1 MYKDWWSNTKN
12 CLGKNWFS
20 IFVFIYLIIAS
31 VFVYCKGV
39 ESFSSETLIVSFVG
53 ILATFIVVSNYSQV
67 RDIADKVKELDNNN
81 EKIKQAIFLVLKENA
96 LYEIAQNIKNGNFK
110 SLKWLNENGELV
122 DIVDKDNYNS
132 LPPGTIIFF
141 QNNSKSAFFLKKE
154 IDNCIKIIDSLKKN
168 KEN

>member
-20 IFVFIYLIIAS
+20 IFVFVYLIIAS

-53 ILATFIVVSNYSQV
+53 ILATFIVVNNYSQV
-67 RDIADKVKELDNNN
+67 REIADKVKELDNNN

-122 DIVDKDNYNS
+122 DIVGKDNYNS
-132 LPPGTIIFF
+132 LPPDTIIFF
-141 QNNSKSAFFLKKE
+141 QNNSKSAIFLKKE
-154 IDNCIKIIDSLKKN
+154 MDNYIKIIDSFEEKN
-168 KEN
+168 

>member
-1 MYKDWWSNTKN
+1 MRKDLRRKIKN

-53 ILATFIVVSNYSQV
+53 ILATFIVVNNYSQV
-67 RDIADKVKELDNNN
+67 REIADKVKELDNNN
-81 EKIKQAIFLVLKENA
+81 KNIKQTIFLLLKENA
-96 LYEIAQNIKNGNFK
+96 FYEIAQNIKNENFK
-110 SLKWLNENGELV
+110 SLKCLNENSALV
-122 DIVDKDNYNS
+122 DIIDKNKYNS
-132 LPPGTIIFF
+132 LPPDSFILF
-141 QNNSKSAFFLKKE
+141 QNNGKSKIFSKNE
-154 IDNCIKIIDSLKKN
+154 MNNYMKIFDSLKEN